1 MYRVRAGSLSLKKRG
16 PAALTLIEMI
26 ITTTLLGLIMLF
38 LFNIYPNSVMAIR
51 HGEHRLKAA
60 CVAQSTLEQKMAS
73 PFCDIDTLPALCKIA
88 GEDGTVYALNY
99 EASNIPDTNSLLLR
113 RIKVTVTWEEQM
125 GRYSL
130 FKECDVCDIRR

>member
-1 MYRVRAGSLSLKKRG
+1 MGRVRAGSLSRKKRG

-26 ITTTLLGLIMLF
+26 ITSSLLGLILLF
-38 LFNIYPNSVMAIR
+38 LFNIYPNSVMAIK

-60 CVAQSTLEQKMAS
+60 CVAQSMLEQKMS
-73 PFCDIDTLPALCKIA
+73 YPFYDIDTIPDLSKIE
-88 GEDGTVYALNY
+88 GEDGTIYALCY
-99 EASNIPDTNSLLLR
+99 ETSNIPDTNSQMLR
-113 RIKVTVTWEEQM
+113 RIKVTVTWEERM